1 MNDNYTFSLMSEAAP
16 ALHQGNYRIEATSI
30 ISIGN
35 VSKEEHRTVA
45 EKNIRI
51 TPDEVNMG
59 DQMIQSVFPPRGS
72 RGDFCTSLPFI
83 VFKDRSLPWRKMLDF
98 KRPDNDKNPWMVI
111 LAFPTNENCGESLD
125 ASGGKLKIPVQT
137 FKKYMPRY
145 SDLKYLAHVRKV
157 EVNNKATGENGMSD
171 TFSCILGNRFIGPGQ
186 NRAYLISLEGLQGYF
201 EEGVNGD
208 GKGFSSCLDE
218 IDEVEA
224 ECLYDWPFF
233 CEEEKF
239 GIEQFIR
246 QAGVD
251 TLRPSE
257 ESASE
262 YPVCL
267 GYVPVRHYLINGD
280 RTVSWYRGPFC
291 PVRVE
296 QENFR
301 WSNFAVEQ
309 VSYDEHSGMLDISY
323 SSAWQLGRQLAL
335 SDNKY
340 ASALIRYY
348 KDQHNEEFSELKL
361 QNEFAADE
369 LGSLLD
375 CMAGMLRKG
384 DGKNTNYHFVKK
396 EDQDAMA
403 DEFWENNINIRK
415 NLRRSRIANEMPG
428 KNCPELI
435 KDKLQRWSAF
445 YDVPF
450 EWLFPNEDSVTEESI
465 RLFSVDNNWLKAF
478 LNGALSLGRSSR
490 ILMPED
496 YLNPDDLIRESIHL
510 NRSSRISLLN
520 GMRGI
525 RDDSEIIKLRE
536 EYKKRNDDLPCFCM
550 TGILIHS
557 ELVTDNPGLE
567 VHLYNK
573 IYKEGDVIDPDSELE
588 IIRMERLKPS
598 MMLALAAGEIKCV
611 MLDIPSESMH
621 YGCLTADGSYIE
633 LRNPQDGKYYDS
645 QKQAKLFYHDTK
657 EENDTDQAFEKGTLD
672 FELTSREIAAQ
683 LEQDPASI
691 TSAEVSLELTTSE
704 YRGVINFD
712 E

>member
-16 ALHQGNYRIEATSI
+16 ALQQGNYRIEATSI
-30 ISIGN
+30 ISIGA
-35 VSKEEHRTVA
+35 VRKEEYKTIA
-45 EKNIRI
+45 EKNVRI
-51 TPDEVNMG
+51 TSDESNMG
-59 DQMIQSVFPPRGS
+59 DQLIQSVFPPRGG
-72 RGDFCTSLPFI
+72 RGDFSTSLPFI
-83 VFKDRSLPWRKMLDF
+83 VFKDRSLPWRKRLDF
-98 KRPDNDKNPWMVI
+98 KGTDSDKNPWMVI
-111 LAFPTNENCGESLD
+111 LAFPTNENCGEILEVSER
-125 ASGGKLKIPVQT
+125 KLKIPVQT
-137 FKKYMPRY
+137 FKNYMPGY

-157 EVNNKATGENGMSD
+157 EVNNKVTGENGMTD
-171 TFSCILGNRFIGPGQ
+171 TFSCILGNRFIGAGQ
-186 NRAYLISLEGLQGYF
+186 NRAYLISLEGLQNYF
-201 EEGVNGD
+201 EEGTNGD
-208 GKGFSSCLDE
+208 GKAFSSCLDE
-218 IDEVEA
+218 VDEVEA
-224 ECLYDWPFF
+224 ECLYDWSFF

-239 GIEQFIR
+239 GIEQFIS
-246 QAGVD
+246 QATVD
-251 TLRPSE
+251 TLRPPE

-262 YPVCL
+262 DPVCL

-301 WSNFAVEQ
+301 WSDFAAEQ

-323 SSAWQLGRQLAL
+323 SCAWQLGRQLAL

-348 KDQHNEEFSELKL
+348 KDQHNKAYSEVKL
-361 QNEFAADE
+361 QNEFAGDE

-384 DGKNTNYHFVKK
+384 DGENTNYHFVKK
-396 EDQDAMA
+396 EEQDAPA
-403 DEFWENNINIRK
+403 DEFWENNINSRK
-415 NLRRSRIANEMPG
+415 SLRRSRIADEMPG
-428 KNCPELI
+428 EDYPELI
-435 KDKLQRWSAF
+435 KDKLQRWAAF

-450 EWLFPNEDSVTEESI
+450 EWLFPNEASALEESI
-465 RLFSVDNNWLKAF
+465 RLFAVDDNWLKAF
-478 LNGALSLGRSSR
+478 LNGALSLGRGSR
-490 ILMPED
+490 ILKPED
-496 YLNPDDLIRESIHL
+496 YLKPDELIRESIHL
-510 NRSSRISLLN
+510 NRSPRIGLLN

-525 RDDSEIIKLRE
+525 RDDSEITKLRE
-536 EYKKRNDDLPCFCM
+536 EYKNRNEDLPCFCM

-557 ELVTDNPGLE
+557 ELVADNPGLE

-573 IYKEGDVIDPDSELE
+573 ICKEGDVIDPDSELE

-598 MMLALAAGEIKCV
+598 MMLVLAAGEIKCV
-611 MLDIPSESMH
+611 MLDIPSESMR

-633 LRNPQDGKYYDS
+633 LRNPADGKYYDS
-645 QKQAKLFYHDTK
+645 QKQAKLFYHDT
-657 EENDTDQAFEKGTLD
+657 EENDTDQAFGKGTLA
-672 FELTSREIAAQ
+672 FERISREIAEK
-683 LEQDPASI
+683 LEKDPASI